1 MSFFLALLAGCPT
14 PPGELNQVASSSGS
28 AGSAPSNSAVTPSPQ
43 QSAIDEAKSEAS
55 AVLQDGCSFSMHVG
69 SEAALNEKFRSSN
82 GHNNDLD
89 WAYCNQKLNSFRASV
104 TDQLSSSR
112 DVACERSTTVSMDG
126 EKTTLIETCT
136 VEPKPEEAKK

>member
-1 MSFFLALLAGCPT
+1 MSFFLGLLGGCPN
-14 PPGELNQVASSSGS
+14 PSAELNQDASASESTG
-28 AGSAPSNSAVTPSPQ
+28 AAPSNSTVTSQQ

-55 AVLQDGCSFSMHVG
+55 AVLQDGCSFVVNNG
-69 SEAALNEKFRSSN
+69 SETAYRTELRPSN
-82 GHNNDLD
+82 GYNNNPD

-136 VEPKPEEAKK
+136 VEPKPEEVKK